1 MAWETSHLPLILLLL
16 VSGSWAW
23 RPEAEKKRAVA
34 GQAVSVSCPY
44 AHRGGPYK
52 FKTLCRKKLLQCPR
66 LVTAFKP
73 RTLIR
78 ASRYTVWDDPDSGF
92 FNVTITKL
100 KVRDSGSYWC
110 ATLNS
115 SMRITKILKNIRLVV
130 IPERR
135 LGPVSTKDYEPSPL
149 FSVLYGLLTAKS
161 LLLSA
166 LGVLLHCRWHWG
178 CRGCKNAGG
187 AVA

>member
-100 KVRDSGSYWC
+100 KSGDLVQFPPRTMSPGRSGGSPGRGLGRAGQMTCVAFDLEKGRQKRHFLEEMSYE
-110 ATLNS
+110 
-115 SMRITKILKNIRLVV
+115 I
-130 IPERR
+130 
-135 LGPVSTKDYEPSPL
+135 
-149 FSVLYGLLTAKS
+149 
-161 LLLSA
+161 
-166 LGVLLHCRWHWG
+166 
-178 CRGCKNAGG
+178 
-187 AVA
+187 

>member
-135 LGPVSTKDYEPSPL
+135 LGPVSTKDYEPRMPGPSRPGLVRDSRHSVPL
-149 FSVLYGLLTAKS
+149 EE
-161 LLLSA
+161 SA
-166 LGVLLHCRWHWG
+166 ASG
-178 CRGCKNAGG
+178 CCPHILQPEPMASSG
-187 AVA
+187 